1 MYVSYATDDIWD
13 IHKTRRLNVLAD
25 VFSER
30 MRVQIREKLG
40 EAYSPFAYNMASRI
54 HDGFGVFSAV
64 VEVIPARARLVV
76 DEIQKI
82 AEDLS
87 LGEISTDEIKRSLG
101 PTLNS
106 IKDMRQ
112 RNGYW
117 LKTVL
122 VGSKRNPEKIEW
134 SRSIVSDYA
143 AITSED
149 LETLSK
155 RYLVNERAAFIEAL
169 PTVVD

>member
-1 MYVSYATDDIWD
+1 
-13 IHKTRRLNVLAD
+13 
-25 VFSER
+25 

-54 HDGFGVFSAV
+54 HEGYGVFNAV
-64 VEVIPARARLVV
+64 VEVVPARAQLVV

-87 LGEISTDEIKRSLG
+87 LGGISPDEITRSLG

-122 VGSKRNPEKIEW
+122 VGSKQNPEKIEW
-134 SRSIVSDYA
+134 SRSIVSDYT
-143 AITSED
+143 AITSVD

-155 RYLVNERAAFIEAL
+155 RYLVNDSAAFIVAL
-169 PTVVD
+169 PIVVD